1 MPIRVNL
8 LVEAKMAEARRRRDP
23 VKWAI
28 YVGIFFVVLALVWS
42 SSLQLKAMIVK
53 RDLDQVQGS
62 IQMRAN
68 EYAQVVLNQQ
78 KVAEINQKLEA
89 LQSLT
94 TNRFLQGNLLEA
106 LQHATLN
113 GVQLTRI
120 RVDQSYFNVPGTES
134 VTNSGR
140 VIFGRPST
148 ETERIVVSLEA
159 LDSSANPGD
168 QVNRFKDVI
177 AEQPF
182 FKTLLDPTNGIQ
194 LVSVSPQQ
202 IGSDGKPYVLFSIG
216 CKLADQTREEVR

>member
-120 RVDQSYFNVPGTES
+120 RVD
-134 VTNSGR
+134 
-140 VIFGRPST
+140 
-148 ETERIVVSLEA
+148 
-159 LDSSANPGD
+159 
-168 QVNRFKDVI
+168 
-177 AEQPF
+177 
-182 FKTLLDPTNGIQ
+182 
-194 LVSVSPQQ
+194 
-202 IGSDGKPYVLFSIG
+202 
-216 CKLADQTREEVR
+216 